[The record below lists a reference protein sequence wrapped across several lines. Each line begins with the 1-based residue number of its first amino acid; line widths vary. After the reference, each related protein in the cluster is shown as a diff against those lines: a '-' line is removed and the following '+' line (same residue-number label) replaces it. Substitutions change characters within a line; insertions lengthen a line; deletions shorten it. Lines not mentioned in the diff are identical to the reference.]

1 MFIKN
6 LLTLAVS
13 LGFVTTTVAYAEI
26 RRDIAIEEI
35 PANVS
40 NRVQLELNVADGRDS
55 VRIGDSIAFCFSANS
70 LGYISLWDV
79 GTSGKVKKL
88 FPYPNDATVR
98 AVKPGQRECV
108 GNQRYKVIGPTGT
121 ENVVLLWTQHPE
133 AQIEAAGFNDTKT
146 FAERLARKTKDIVNV
161 GAGNDAFEAWSTAN
175 VAFEIL
181 DEHGQS
187 DDGADTTTDINGII
201 QTNVNFN
208 NVFVIAFGS
217 NVGEL
222 KLTNDDAR
230 RFAQIAKASFNIP
243 NANIRVVENAKR
255 ADFEST
261 FAWVG
266 NKASKNDLVL
276 FYYSGHGT
284 SIPDD
289 NGDEHDGRDEAIV
302 PYDLA
307 DSANWDDAT
316 RYIRDDQ
323 LKVWVNDI
331 SAAAVISFFDSCFSG
346 GMYKNHSQLGLLNGR
361 PKFFSGGKIAGKL
374 PQYRGKSFNKDFTRE
389 TSIVNDLENAP
400 HSQTKYAMIAASQ
413 EAQYAIEVPGQGGM
427 FTLGLY
433 DTLKKH
439 SNSRSWAEM
448 FEPLTRNVMRMS
460 GGRQQPST
468 TDPDDLLKDLKFQ

>member
-1 MFIKN
+1 MFIKKQ
-6 LLTLAVS
+6 LSLAITM
-13 LGFVTTTVAYAEI
+13 GFVTTAVAHAEI
-26 RRDIAIEEI
+26 RRDIVIEEI

-40 NRVQLELNVADGRDS
+40 DRVQLELNVADGRDS

-70 LGYISLWDV
+70 PGYVSLWDV

-98 AVKPGQRECV
+98 AVKPGERECV
-108 GNQRYKVIGPTGT
+108 GNQRYKVVGPTGT
-121 ENVVLLWTQHPE
+121 ENVVLLWTQRPE
-133 AQIEAAGFNDTKT
+133 GQIEAAGFNDTKT
-146 FAERLARKTKDIVNV
+146 FAERLARKTKDIVDV
-161 GAGNDAFEAWSTAN
+161 GVGNDAWEEWSTAN
-175 VAFEIL
+175 VAFEIF

-187 DDGADTTTDINGII
+187 DDGADTAIDINGII

-230 RFAQIAKASFNIP
+230 RFAQIAKASFDIP
-243 NANIRVVENAKR
+243 AANIRVVENAKR
-255 ADFEST
+255 SDFEET
-261 FAWVG
+261 FAWVSS
-266 NKASKNDLVL
+266 KASENDLVL

-307 DSANWDDAT
+307 SSATWDDAT
-316 RYIRDDQ
+316 KYIRDDQ
-323 LKVWVNDI
+323 LKAWI
-331 SAAAVISFFDSCFSG
+331 EGIPAAAVVSSFDSCFSG

-361 PKFFSGGKIAGKL
+361 PKFFNAGKIAGKL
-374 PQYRGKSFNKDFTRE
+374 PQYRGKAFNNKELRDV
-389 TSIVNDLENAP
+389 SILDNAP
-400 HSQTKYAMIAASQ
+400 RGKTKYAMLAASQ
-413 EAQYAIEVPGQGGM
+413 EAQYAIEVPGQGGI

-433 DTLKKH
+433 DTLKKNG
-439 SNSRSWAEM
+439 NSSSWAEM
-448 FEPLTRNVMRMS
+448 LDPLSRNVMRMS
-460 GGRQQPST
+460 GGRQEPYAA
-468 TDPDDLLKDLKFQ
+468 DPDNLLKDLKF